1 MTNPIY
7 MSIGKATSLRRRILN
22 DPLAFQGTI
31 LLGILVWRIPE
42 QHVCD
47 ETETEQKQ
55 KTEQREKKE
64 RKIPDQSSVQNIKG
78 VYLEFKYKLILTLSP
93 IYNHDLQGLSH
104 L

>member
-47 ETETEQKQ
+47 GTETELREGRK
-55 KTEQREKKE
+55 EREKK
-64 RKIPDQSSVQNIKG
+64 RIPDQSSVAIIKG
-78 VYLEFKYKLILTLSP
+78 RYLEFKMILTLSP
-93 IYNHDLQGLSH
+93 IYNDDLQGLSH

>member
-47 ETETEQKQ
+47 GTETETEQKKQ
-55 KTEQREKKE
+55 SKEKEEGKE
-64 RKIPDQSSVQNIKG
+64 RRRG
-78 VYLEFKYKLILTLSP
+78 YLISLR
-93 IYNHDLQGLSH
+93 
-104 L
+104 

>member
-1 MTNPIY
+1 

-47 ETETEQKQ
+47 GTETETEQK
-55 KTEQREKKE
+55 TEQREYRKE
-64 RKIPDQSSVQNIKG
+64 REKRRIPDQSSVENIKG
-78 VYLEFKYKLILTLSP
+78 VYPEFKYKLILTLSP